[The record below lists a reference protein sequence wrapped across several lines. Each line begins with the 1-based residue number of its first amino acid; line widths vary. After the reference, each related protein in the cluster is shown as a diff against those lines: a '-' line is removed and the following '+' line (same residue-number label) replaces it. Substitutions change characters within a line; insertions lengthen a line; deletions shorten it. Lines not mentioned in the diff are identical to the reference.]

1 MYMPAQLKDS
11 KKISAVASRFSGGF
25 NGCLGQLMGFL
36 FDILWAGAHRLG
48 KQEEV
53 VLWFDTEIFE
63 DRVGPES
70 FHVIL
75 EKRQLRCD
83 AK

>member
-1 MYMPAQLKDS
+1 
-11 KKISAVASRFSGGF
+11 
-25 NGCLGQLMGFL
+25 MGFL